1 MSDFTPFRSNNQ
13 PQGKLMITEVM
24 FICVLLNNCPEN
36 LKLFQEKTSSIF
48 SKILYLQLFQNNFF
62 PEHVRNSPLVM
73 LLLEKKD
80 KNVEKNVDSIEK
92 VVSLNKR
99 VN

>member
-13 PQGKLMITEVM
+13 PQRKLMITEVM

-62 PEHVRNSPLVM
+62 PEHLRNTPLVM
-73 LLLEKKD
+73 LLLEKRN
-80 KNVEKNVDSIEK
+80 KNVEKNVDAIEK

>member
-1 MSDFTPFRSNNQ
+1 MSDFTPFRGNNQ

-62 PEHVRNSPLVM
+62 PEHLRNTPLVM

-99 VN
+99 VH